1 MSETADAERHERV
14 IVLVPLLAGARR
26 DPELH
31 LAEAAGL
38 ARALGLEVVDAQTAP
53 LRKRHADTLLGKGL
67 VARLAEQVAKLDAAL
82 VFVDAALSPVQQ
94 RNLERALA
102 AKVIDRT
109 GIILEIFALRAHT
122 KEGRT
127 QVEMA
132 LLTYQR
138 SRLVRSW
145 THLERQRG
153 GKGFLAGPG
162 ERQLE
167 TDRRLLDQRIARLE
181 RQLDELRRTRALHR
195 AARARAP
202 WPVIALVGYTN
213 AGKSTLFNALS
224 GEAMLAKDM
233 LFATLDPAMR
243 RIDLGHGRH
252 ATLSDTVGFIAD
264 LPTELVAAFRATLEE
279 VLAADLIVHVRDISS
294 PHSAAQRD
302 DVRAILAQIMA
313 QHDSTIPVLEA
324 WNKVDLVAKEEQ
336 PLLQAQAASMTPA
349 PVLLSAVNGEG
360 LAALKAAMMDIV
372 ERHARQ
378 VRIIVPP
385 GEGRVIPWLC
395 RHGRLLESA
404 DTGDGG
410 QIVLA
415 QLDMRAHGAL
425 QAAFPALEMHTLAQP
440 SFDQRITA

>member
-1 MSETADAERHERV
+1 MNETARTDRHNRA

-31 LAEAAGL
+31 LAEAVGL
-38 ARALGLEVVDAQTAP
+38 AQALGLDVVDAQTAP
-53 LRKRHADTLLGKGL
+53 VRKRRADTLLGKGL
-67 VARLAEQVAKLDAAL
+67 VARLAEEVSALGAAL
-82 VFVDAALSPVQQ
+82 VVIDAALSPVQQ
-94 RNLERALA
+94 RNLERALG
-102 AKVIDRT
+102 AKVLDRT
-109 GIILEIFALRAHT
+109 GVILEIFALRART
-122 KEGRT
+122 KEGRM

-167 TDRRLLDQRIARLE
+167 TDRRLLDQRIARLG

-224 GEAMLAKDM
+224 GEKMLARDM

-243 RIDLGHGRH
+243 RIELGRGRG
-252 ATLSDTVGFIAD
+252 AILSDTVGFIAD

-302 DVRAILAQIMA
+302 DVRAILAQILE

-324 WNKVDLVAKEEQ
+324 WNKIDSVAPQ
-336 PLLQAQAASMTPA
+336 DRALLQAQAASMTPA
-349 PVLLSAVNGEG
+349 PVLLSALGG
-360 LAALKAAMMDIV
+360 QGIDALKSAMEDIL
-372 ERHARQ
+372 ERHCRR
-378 VRIIVPP
+378 VRIIVPAA
-385 GEGRVIPWLC
+385 EGRVIPWIC
-395 RHGRLLESA
+395 RHGRLIENA
-404 DTGDGG
+404 EARDGG
-410 QIVLA
+410 QNVLA
-415 QLDMRAHGAL
+415 QLDAQAL
-425 QAAFPALEMHTLAQP
+425 GSLREAFPALDVAIVNVGEQGLSP
-440 SFDQRITA
+440 G

>member
-1 MSETADAERHERV
+1 MAARHDRA
-14 IVLVPLLAGARR
+14 IVLVPLLPGARR

-38 ARALGLEVVDAQTAP
+38 ARALGLAVAEAQTAP
-53 LRKRHADTLLGKGL
+53 VRKRSASTLLGKGL
-67 VARLAEQVAKLDAAL
+67 TARLAEQVSRHNAGL
-82 VFVDAALSPVQQ
+82 VIIDAALSPVQQ
-94 RNLERALA
+94 RNLERALG

-109 GIILEIFALRAHT
+109 GVILEIFALRART
-122 KEGRT
+122 KEGRM
-127 QVEMA
+127 QVELA

-224 GEAMLAKDM
+224 GETMLARDM

-243 RIDLGHGRH
+243 RIDLGHGRS
-252 ATLSDTVGFIAD
+252 AILSDTVGFIAD

-302 DVRAILAQIMA
+302 DVRAILAQLMA
-313 QHDSTIPVLEA
+313 RQDSTIPVLEA
-324 WNKVDLVAKEEQ
+324 WNKIDRIEAGDL
-336 PLLQAQAASMTPA
+336 PLLQAQAASMPLP
-349 PVLLSAVNGEG
+349 PVLLSAARGEG
-360 LAALKAAMMDIV
+360 LEALKAAMAAV
-372 ERHARQ
+372 LERHARTL
-378 VRIIVPP
+378 RILVPP

-395 RHGRLLESA
+395 RHGRVLESTA
-404 DTGDGG
+404 ARDGG
-410 QIVLA
+410 QTVLA
-415 QLDMRAHGAL
+415 QLDAPARGAL
-425 QAAFPALEMHTLAQP
+425 QAAFPALETELVTP
-440 SFDQRITA
+440 RSCDQRMTA